1 MNKDIQN
8 YSANAINANF
18 SSGYCAKN
26 STKNEP
32 ENVSNPFASNYEA
45 DSMDCLNAM
54 GCAKVNMDKRA
65 IESTEYFK
73 KNPQTVQAY
82 VDFCDSI
89 VERGQSLE
97 DAINTTDKVFD
108 SLKSEYTY
116 LK

>member
-8 YSANAINANF
+8 YSTNHINANF
-18 SSGYCAKN
+18 SANYCAKN
-26 STKNEP
+26 TIKDET
-32 ENVSNPFASNYEA
+32 VSNPFTPSYEA
-45 DSMDCLNAM
+45 ESMDCLNAM

-65 IESTEYFK
+65 IDSAEYFK
-73 KNPQTVQAY
+73 NNPQTVQAY

-97 DAINTTDKVFD
+97 YAINTTDRVFD

-116 LK
+116 LN